1 MSDVDGCE
9 LCSNPGGDVLWSD
22 RRLRVVR
29 VDDPDYPG
37 FLRVIW
43 QGHVREMGDLD
54 RVHRS
59 CLMDAVFAAERAVV
73 ELLRPDKVNL
83 ASLGN
88 MTPHLH
94 WHVIPRFRGDPH
106 FPDPVWAARRGG
118 RLVPLPMPV
127 AAYGREVAASLA
139 ASLPASIDVRVPP
152 AAA

>member
-1 MSDVDGCE
+1 M
-9 LCSNPGGDVLWSD
+9 LWSNEH
-22 RRLRVVR
+22 LRVVR

-43 QGHVREMGDLD
+43 QGHVREMSDLEAAQ
-54 RVHRS
+54 RS
-59 CLMDAVFAAERAVV
+59 SLLAAVFAAERA
-73 ELLRPDKVNL
+73 LIDILHPDKVNV

-118 RLVPLPMPV
+118 VPVALPMPV
-127 AAYGREVAASLA
+127 ADYEQAVTAALA
-139 ASLPASIDVRVPP
+139 RQMPG
-152 AAA
+152 